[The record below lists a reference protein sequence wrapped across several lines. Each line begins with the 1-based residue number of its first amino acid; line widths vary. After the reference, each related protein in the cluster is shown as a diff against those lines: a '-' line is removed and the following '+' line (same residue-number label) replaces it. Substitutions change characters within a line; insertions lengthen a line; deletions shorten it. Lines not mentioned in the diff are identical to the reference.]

1 MQIAVLWMVQN
12 GHMDEVPVERIK
24 DFQNR
29 YTEFMTTK
37 QANLLEKIGREKA
50 LNDELTNALK
60 TAAGEFK
67 RLWS

>member
-1 MQIAVLWMVQN
+1 
-12 GHMDEVPVERIK
+12 MDEVPVERIK

-29 YTEFMTTK
+29 YTEFMTTSK
-37 QANLLEKIGREKA
+37 ASLLEKIGREKA

-60 TAAGEFK
+60 GAADEFK